1 MADKMR
7 GLKETW
13 KKRTEESKEKAMQT
27 IEEMVIAGKKINF
40 SSVSKESGIA
50 KSFLYDVAEI
60 RTAIEKQRACEI
72 NYEMNRR
79 AKYEKTSRS
88 KDVII
93 ETKERRITKLEM
105 ENKQLKEELN
115 RLRAL
120 LYEQK

>member
-1 MADKMR
+1 MR

-60 RTAIEKQRACEI
+60 RTAIEKQRVCEI

-105 ENKQLKEELN
+105 ENKRLKEELN
-115 RLRAL
+115 HLRAL